1 MGFDARGTVTAT
13 LMDIRQKI
21 QTLLAAPNY
30 RPLRRAELAGKLRL
44 SAAERRDYRRVLDEM
59 VKKGEVVRVRTDRFV
74 LSQDADLVVGR
85 IEFNERGFAF
95 IRPERPAVAAV
106 DNRGRAYQAQ
116 PQADIYVGAEDTW
129 IALHGDKV
137 VVRLNRERMKFKAA
151 DKPSGRVIRILERAS
166 ETIVGTL
173 QKSRNFH
180 YVIPDDPRMPHDVY
194 VKPTLNA
201 QVGDK
206 VVVKLAEW
214 KSRHVNPEGE
224 IVEVL
229 GKATAPGVDI
239 VAIIRKY
246 HLPVRHTEQTLAE
259 AERIPERIAAD
270 EYAKRL
276 DLRNKFIVTID
287 PDDAKDFDDAV
298 NVDELPDG
306 GWRLGVHI
314 ADVSH
319 YVQPDSALD
328 REARARG
335 NSVYLVDRVLPML
348 PEKLSNNMCSLR
360 PNEDRLTQ
368 TVFIEFTSKL
378 VVRKMEFALSVIRSR
393 RRFTYKEAF
402 ACLQSRDERDEL
414 TRELKKMWRLA
425 SQLRKQRFSHGS
437 LNLEFPEV
445 KVRLDKNGKP
455 THIEKIYYD
464 ISHQLI
470 EEFML
475 AANEAVAKHICQ
487 LQVPCIYRIHEDPDL
502 DKLRDFR
509 DYAQSFGYKVGD
521 VAHRQELQKLLK
533 QVEGKPEEY
542 AINLNLLRSLKQARY
557 SPNPAGHY
565 GLAKKFYTHFTSPI
579 RRYADLVVHRTLLTL
594 LNRSVV
600 GRVPSR
606 GESAGRKT
614 PDEGI
619 GPTMARRYSVGE
631 LAKIA
636 EHISTTERVAG
647 EAESESVELKK
658 LEYFQQQLESG
669 KLAVT
674 EAVVCT
680 VRNFGIF
687 VELPE
692 NLVQGLVHISTL
704 EDDFYTYDEKR
715 ERLVGKRTKR
725 VIQIGDK
732 LNVQVERVDVFKRQI
747 DFRVVT
753 KS

>member
-1 MGFDARGTVTAT
+1 
-13 LMDIRQKI
+13 MDIRQKI

-30 RPLRRAELAGKLRL
+30 RPLRRSELAGKLRL
-44 SAAERRDYRRVLDEM
+44 TAAERRDYRRVLDEM

-95 IRPERPAVAAV
+95 LRPEAPAVAAV

-194 VKPTLNA
+194 VKPTMNA

-246 HLPVRHTEQTLAE
+246 HLPVRHTEQTMAE
-259 AERIPERIAAD
+259 AERIPERIAPT

-276 DLRNKFIVTID
+276 DLRGKFIVTID

-319 YVQPDSALD
+319 YVQPDSSLD

-368 TVFIEFTSKL
+368 SVFIEFTSKL
-378 VVRKMEFALSVIRSR
+378 VVRKTEFALSVIRSR
-393 RRFTYKEAF
+393 QRLTYKEAF
-402 ACLQSRDERDEL
+402 ARLQSGVEAAVPAAKRGASETDAATTKGSDEL

-425 SQLRKQRFSHGS
+425 SHLRRQRFSHGS

-455 THIEKIYYD
+455 THIEKVYYD

-502 DKLRDFR
+502 EKLRDFR

-594 LNRSVV
+594 MLR
-600 GRVPSR
+600 GRA
-606 GESAGRKT
+606 EHEK
-614 PDEGI
+614 
-619 GPTMARRYSVGE
+619 ARRYSVGE

-636 EHISTTERVAG
+636 EHVSTTERVAA

-658 LEYFQQQLESG
+658 LEYFQQQLESR

-692 NLVQGLVHISTL
+692 SLVQGLVHISTL